1 MSIID
6 KFFSQ
11 SPFIALYE
19 HTKKVHKC
27 VELLRPLVQA
37 LMADEY
43 DKINELHHEMSKTEH
58 EADLIKTELR
68 DKINKM
74 YFLSVGR
81 QELSRFL
88 ANQDDIADAA
98 EDFAVIL
105 TLRKT
110 NVPEELREDFM
121 ALVEQVITVS
131 EHLMSLS
138 EELSNLAEAGF
149 AGEQVQKVFEG
160 IIKIS
165 EEEWQADKLAR
176 KFARHFYSI
185 EKELDPIT
193 IIFLEK
199 YCGAL
204 SAVAN
209 NAEKAAKYL
218 RLVIRKK

>member
-11 SPFIALYE
+11 SPFIALHE

-37 LMADEY
+37 LMSDEY
-43 DKINELHHEMSKTEH
+43 DKIKELHHEMSKTEH

-88 ANQDDIADAA
+88 AYQDDIADAA

-121 ALVEQVITVS
+121 ALVEQVIAVS

-149 AGEQVQKVFEG
+149 AGEHVQKVFEG

-176 KFARHFYSI
+176 RFARHFYSM
-185 EKELDPIT
+185 EKILDPIT

-199 YCGAL
+199 YCSAL

-209 NAEKAAKYL
+209 NAEKSAKYL
-218 RLVIRKK
+218 RLLIRKK

>member
-11 SPFIALYE
+11 SPFIALHE

-37 LMADEY
+37 LMSDEY
-43 DKINELHHEMSKTEH
+43 DKIKELHHEMSKTEH

-88 ANQDDIADAA
+88 AYQDDIADAA

-121 ALVEQVITVS
+121 ALVEQVIAVS

-149 AGEQVQKVFEG
+149 AGEHVQKVFEG

-176 KFARHFYSI
+176 RFARHFYSM
-185 EKELDPIT
+185 EKMLDPIT

-199 YCGAL
+199 YCSAL

-209 NAEKAAKYL
+209 NAEKSAKYL
-218 RLVIRKK
+218 RLLIRKK